1 LFWRAIYQK
10 TFYIDTRSG
19 YDRAKM
25 KALVYT
31 EPMKLELRDMSEPR
45 LGAAD
50 VLIRVNA
57 CGICGS
63 DLHGFLGKSKKRVPP
78 LVLGHEFSGDVVE
91 RGSSSQFQVGSAAAI
106 YPLLCCG
113 ECRYCNSGRE
123 NLCPSRRVFG
133 LDLHGGL
140 AEFVAVPEQ
149 CVFPLPDGMTHV
161 EGALV
166 EPLANAL
173 HVVNRIPDVRGA
185 TGLIYGAGPIGLL
198 SLFAAKQAGAA
209 RVAVVDRN
217 QHRLRIALELGAE
230 LAIDASQ
237 QDAVKVVQDWTADRH
252 GVDFS
257 VDAVG
262 TDVCRHNAAACTAAA
277 GTVVCIGL
285 DQEICSVDTRPFVVR
300 ELDLR
305 GVYAYTRKEFAK
317 ALEILASHKFPYQA
331 FITTANIDAG
341 QQIFE
346 ELAGGRSPIVKAVFL
361 NQF

>member
-1 LFWRAIYQK
+1 
-10 TFYIDTRSG
+10 
-19 YDRAKM
+19 M

-31 EPMKLELRDMSEPR
+31 EPMKLELREIREPQ

-50 VLIRVNA
+50 VLIRVKA

-78 LVLGHEFSGDVVE
+78 LVLGHEFSGNIIE
-91 RGSSSQFQVGSAAAI
+91 RGSSSQFQVGSAAAV

-113 ECRYCNSGRE
+113 NCRYCSSGRE
-123 NLCPSRRVFG
+123 NLCPTRRVFG

-149 CVFPLPDGMTHV
+149 CVFPLPDGMMHI

-173 HVVNRIPDVRGA
+173 HVVSRIPDVRGA

-198 SLFAAKQAGAA
+198 SLFGVKQAGAA

-217 QHRLRIALELGAE
+217 QHRLRIARHFGAE
-230 LAIDASQ
+230 LTIDTSC
-237 QDAVKVVQDWTADRH
+237 QDPIKVVRDWTTEGY

-262 TDVCRHNAAACTAAA
+262 NGLCRENAAACTASG

-285 DQEICSVDTRPFVVR
+285 DQELCSVDTRPLVVR

-305 GVYAYTRKEFAK
+305 GVYAYTRKEFAM
-317 ALEILASHKFPYQA
+317 ALEILASHRFPYQS

-346 ELAGGRSPIVKAVFL
+346 ELAGGHSPIVKAVFL
-361 NQF
+361 NHFDSSHAS

>member
-1 LFWRAIYQK
+1 
-10 TFYIDTRSG
+10 
-19 YDRAKM
+19 M

-31 EPMKLELRDMSEPR
+31 EPMKLELRDIGEPQVGR
-45 LGAAD
+45 AD
-50 VLIRVNA
+50 VLVHVKA
-57 CGICGS
+57 CGVCGS

-91 RGSSSQFQVGSAAAI
+91 RGSSTQFETGSAVAV

-113 ECRYCNSGRE
+113 RCRYCRSGRE
-123 NLCPSRRVFG
+123 NLCPSRKVFG

-149 CVFPLPDGMTHV
+149 CVFALPSGMTHV
-161 EGALV
+161 QGALV

-173 HVVNRIPDVRGA
+173 HTVSRIPDVRGA

-198 SLFAAKQAGAA
+198 SLFAAKLAGAA
-209 RVAVVDRN
+209 RMAVVDRN
-217 QHRLRIALELGAE
+217 QHRIRMAIELGAE
-230 LAIDASQ
+230 LAIDGAQ
-237 QDAVKVVQDWTADRH
+237 QDPIKVIRDWTTDGC

-262 TDVCRHNAAACTAAA
+262 TDLCRQSAAACTASG

-285 DQEICSVDTRPFVVR
+285 DQETCSVDTRPFVVR
-300 ELDLR
+300 ELDLL
-305 GVYAYTRKEFAK
+305 GVYAYTRKEFAT
-317 ALEILASHKFPYQA
+317 ALEILATHKFPYQA
-331 FITTANIDAG
+331 FVTTVTIDQG
-341 QQIFE
+341 QRVFE
-346 ELAGGRSPIVKAVFL
+346 ELAGSRSPIAKAVFL